1 MHKQV
6 EVQGGFKNLKPPKKK
21 GSETKESGRGGAVGG
36 GGKGGGGKSGGQ
48 TGGSAGKNRCYCCGS
63 GEHWS
68 NSCDHPIA
76 SKIPLKADGC
86 LLIICYNCFE
96 AGHSRAKC
104 PKKKADSGEGQSGGR
119 GFFAGRRG
127 LEEEVRWAE
136 GRDPQEVFLDKD
148 LSLGEVAL
156 DFRLGE
162 PRGVF
167 PVLDSGKGEKG
178 GGNQVSESTPVSPE
192 SLGLGNL
199 KTQREEDLRKGGK
212 EDMQYPFSVGD
223 LNILGILDSGADY
236 LLVDLEIWGQL
247 EGEKVSEPIGYLG
260 VSGVWQQIESAKM
273 VVFRV
278 EDGQTSWLA
287 YPLPN
292 QKLGIKALVPWDLA
306 KELGAA
312 LSGVP
317 KFFVNQVHL
326 SDDKRWVR
334 GEEVF
339 EEKML
344 PEGERAKILEGIG
357 DVMGRNEKLPANST
371 CSLEG
376 AEYKIKIAEGAQ
388 LTYKAQ
394 YLICEK
400 FLPQVKKRMEEWLE
414 KGWVSLL
421 PPDKKPD
428 WHSPVLAVKKISG
441 NKWNGDI
448 CLCMDFR
455 WVNSVTVE
463 PSYMVPLCREM
474 LGRLVGLKIFS
485 ELDLVDAYHQIVME
499 KGLWEFTTFTIPG
512 KGKACWR
519 VLFFGTKGAVAFF
532 QKIIERA
539 LGEVSFSIVIVI
551 YVDNILVGLM
561 DLETHIQELKL
572 VIEALTRAGLR
583 LKPSKCKVGY
593 LAIQFMGAVV
603 DRERRGVDPHK
614 VQVFVSMRKP
624 QTGKEVQRVL
634 GFLNF
639 LRDFIPLY
647 ANIVGLLEKW
657 RSARVISDG
666 EWEKSGAREAFER
679 AKKVLSNAP
688 VLHNPDW
695 SREFILETDASQFG
709 VGAVLFQE
717 VGGEKRY
724 VDFAAKVF
732 NKAQQNYGAAKRELL
747 AGLFVMARWRP
758 WLLYR
763 RFTWGMDSKVMT
775 FINSSTNWTVLDWIN
790 LFMEFDFVTKFK
802 KGVLNVLPHELS
814 HCYDLLEL
822 DFGRGEKL
830 GDKGV
835 GLLGK
840 TVLVAR
846 GVGTG
851 FEKVSSGE
859 T

>member
-1 MHKQV
+1 
-6 EVQGGFKNLKPPKKK
+6 
-21 GSETKESGRGGAVGG
+21 
-36 GGKGGGGKSGGQ
+36 
-48 TGGSAGKNRCYCCGS
+48 
-63 GEHWS
+63 
-68 NSCDHPIA
+68 
-76 SKIPLKADGC
+76 
-86 LLIICYNCFE
+86 
-96 AGHSRAKC
+96 
-104 PKKKADSGEGQSGGR
+104 
-119 GFFAGRRG
+119 
-127 LEEEVRWAE
+127 
-136 GRDPQEVFLDKD
+136 
-148 LSLGEVAL
+148 
-156 DFRLGE
+156 
-162 PRGVF
+162 
-167 PVLDSGKGEKG
+167 
-178 GGNQVSESTPVSPE
+178 
-192 SLGLGNL
+192 
-199 KTQREEDLRKGGK
+199 
-212 EDMQYPFSVGD
+212 
-223 LNILGILDSGADY
+223 
-236 LLVDLEIWGQL
+236 
-247 EGEKVSEPIGYLG
+247 
-260 VSGVWQQIESAKM
+260 
-273 VVFRV
+273 
-278 EDGQTSWLA
+278 
-287 YPLPN
+287 
-292 QKLGIKALVPWDLA
+292 
-306 KELGAA
+306 
-312 LSGVP
+312 
-317 KFFVNQVHL
+317 
-326 SDDKRWVR
+326 
-334 GEEVF
+334 
-339 EEKML
+339 
-344 PEGERAKILEGIG
+344 
-357 DVMGRNEKLPANST
+357 
-371 CSLEG
+371 
-376 AEYKIKIAEGAQ
+376 
-388 LTYKAQ
+388 
-394 YLICEK
+394 
-400 FLPQVKKRMEEWLE
+400 MEEWLE

-421 PPDKKPD
+421 LLDRKPD
-428 WHSPVLAVKKISG
+428 WHSPVLVVKKISG

-485 ELDLVDAYHQIVME
+485 ELDLVDVYHQIVME
-499 KGLWEFTTFTIPG
+499 KGLWEFTTFMIPG
-512 KGKACWR
+512 KGKACWQ

-539 LGEVSFSIVIVI
+539 LGEVSFLIVIVI

-561 DLETHIQELKL
+561 DLETHIWELKL
-572 VIEALTRAGLR
+572 VIEAVTRAGLR

-603 DRERRGVDPHK
+603 DGERRGVDPHK
-614 VQVFVSMRKP
+614 VQVFASMRKP
-624 QTGKEVQRVL
+624 WTGKEVQRVL

-647 ANIVGLLEKW
+647 ANIVGPLEKW

-666 EWEKSGAREAFER
+666 EWEKSGVREAFKR

-732 NKAQQNYGAAKRELL
+732 NKAQQNYGAVKRELL
-747 AGLFVMARWRP
+747 AGLFAMARWHP

-763 RFTWGMDSKVMT
+763 RFTWGMDSKAMT
-775 FINSSTNWTVLDWIN
+775 FINLSTNWTVLDWIN

-840 TVLVAR
+840 AVLVVR

-851 FEKVSSGE
+851 V
-859 T
+859 